1 MRENTSQDLL
11 KWLGILGFVLWMACP
26 RARGAEPGYFDHTL
40 PSNWEATDT
49 GVFTADAD
57 NAEWWRG
64 FGDPLLDSLIAI
76 GRRNNYDVAVAARR
90 IEIARAQA
98 GQARSAYFPTFGLDA
113 GWSRERMSGLM
124 SDVKGP
130 ATTLSSFSGT
140 VNMRWEIDVFG
151 KITAQVRQ
159 AKAEV
164 KVSAAEF
171 AGVGLSVDAE
181 IASTYIGLL
190 VSRGQLAVAREHS
203 KSQLQI
209 LNMTKTRHETGL
221 ASKLDVAQAS
231 TLYYSTIAQIPLL
244 EASIDASVN
253 SLAVLL
259 GTTRDQL
266 PAGVMTAGTIPT
278 DMPAVGLG
286 TPADLL
292 RRRPD
297 VVQAEK
303 SIDAAAAAL
312 GIARKDYLP
321 SLSVAASAGTQAHN
335 IGDLF
340 SRNSFTYTIAPTLS
354 WTIFDGLSR
363 RYGVAEAREQME
375 VAIDNYNLAI
385 LTAVEEVSDAARRYT
400 CTQEYI
406 STIEEVVASSAEEV
420 KLSVDLYKEGLTAF
434 SNVVDAMLNYLS
446 YQNTLVSARGQA
458 IDSLI
463 NLYKALGGGWSAGA
477 M

>member
-1 MRENTSQDLL
+1 
-11 KWLGILGFVLWMACP
+11 
-26 RARGAEPGYFDHTL
+26 
-40 PSNWEATDT
+40 
-49 GVFTADAD
+49 
-57 NAEWWRG
+57 
-64 FGDPLLDSLIAI
+64 
-76 GRRNNYDVAVAARR
+76 
-90 IEIARAQA
+90 
-98 GQARSAYFPTFGLDA
+98 
-113 GWSRERMSGLM
+113 MSGLT

-278 DMPAVGLG
+278 NMPAVGLG